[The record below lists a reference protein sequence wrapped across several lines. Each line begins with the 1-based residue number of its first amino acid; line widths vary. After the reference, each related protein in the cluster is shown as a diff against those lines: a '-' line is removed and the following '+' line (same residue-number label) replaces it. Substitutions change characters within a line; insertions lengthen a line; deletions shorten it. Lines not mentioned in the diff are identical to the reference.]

1 MPEYFQEAVPTRNE
15 RNIWVEII
23 DASNPVKRRR
33 MPYISADI
41 PHPMNSEE
49 LPVFIQGNLV
59 AVHRG
64 NNVIPTGTITVPY
77 GAFLD
82 PSQPTLDEIIA
93 GTGEGANWTPTNDA
107 TANVRVEGHFRVF
120 TVVFHSDVRS
130 FSVGGQTGSYT
141 KRTLSQVY
149 LKRNASSGVAAP
161 TPIQYSLM
169 IFGTIVDSW
178 VTVT

>member
-1 MPEYFQEAVPTRNE
+1 MPDYFAEAVPTRNE

-41 PHPMNSEE
+41 PHPTNSEE
-49 LPVFIQGNLV
+49 VPVFIQGSLV
-59 AVHRG
+59 SVHRG
-64 NNVIPTGTITVPY
+64 NDVIPTGTITVPY

-149 LKRNASSGVAAP
+149 LKRGTSSGVASP
-161 TPIQYSLM
+161 MPIQYTLM
-169 IFGTIVDSW
+169 IYGTIVDSY